1 MRLTFSLIASL
12 SFVAACS
19 TSSSHRYDYSVEPDP
34 RRSGFVLGPS
44 DEVNINVWR
53 NPDLSGRAL
62 VRPDGTI
69 TMPLVG
75 DLQAAGRTPRELRNE
90 IEQRLGAFIK
100 GQTVTITVAV
110 TQVNSYAFTITGNVN
125 TPGLYSAQR
134 YVTVQEGIAMA
145 GGLTRF
151 VSGEHS
157 VIVRSEGGTTRRIPV
172 NYKAIIAGAHAEQN
186 LILLR
191 GDVVVVE

>member
-1 MRLTFSLIASL
+1 LRLTFCLIASL
-12 SFVAACS
+12 SSVVACS
-19 TSSSHRYDYSVEPDP
+19 TPGSHYNYAAEPDP

-110 TQVNSYAFTITGNVN
+110 TQVNSYRFTITGGVN
-125 TPGLYSAQR
+125 TPGLFAAQR
-134 YVTVQEGIAMA
+134 YVTVQEAIAMA
-145 GGLTRF
+145 GGPVRF
-151 VSGEHS
+151 VSGERS
-157 VIVRSEGGTTRRIPV
+157 VIVRTEGGTTRRIPV
-172 NYKAIIAGAHAEQN
+172 NYKAIIAGAHPEQN